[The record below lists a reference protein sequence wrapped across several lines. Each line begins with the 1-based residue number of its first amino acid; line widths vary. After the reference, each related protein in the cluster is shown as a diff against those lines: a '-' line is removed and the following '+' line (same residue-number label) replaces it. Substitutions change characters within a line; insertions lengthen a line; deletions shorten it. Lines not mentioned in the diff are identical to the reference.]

1 MNYLFVSGNQYK
13 LPKCQNNITQIKT
26 LFYNIIGIILL
37 LIGRSFYIKSL
48 NGCNGDE
55 FECVV
60 MNNKYIFDGIHFC
73 LKSILYFL
81 IFLLFFHLNFF
92 SRYLL
97 IIFFFTILEFILKDR
112 GDSFLHHGILNL
124 SSLFF
129 SLILGEILI
138 LSFIIFHFIYPKKI

>member
-1 MNYLFVSGNQYK
+1 
-13 LPKCQNNITQIKT
+13 
-26 LFYNIIGIILL
+26 
-37 LIGRSFYIKSL
+37 
-48 NGCNGDE
+48 
-55 FECVV
+55 

-124 SSLFF
+124 SALFF

-138 LSFIIFHFIYPKKI
+138 LSFIIIRRSLEGNFLKLYLSLILRIRKLFF